1 MAVNIDELSNKEK
14 KLLKIL
20 IEENKIGSDHLAE
33 LTTKIAL
40 LNKPIAESINKFSPI
55 NIKVL
60 NEISDF
66 SIFSESTQNSLRQ
79 LENLNPQMKET
90 LEKISN
96 MGISNNLYNF
106 NNEKIQEIF
115 RNFPSQDLE
124 KSAKNLIESQKSIS
138 DFWVQQAFLLNEK
151 KLATVERNVK
161 SSYVL
166 SDEGKKYLKD
176 GLPERQLLNSFNTEI
191 ELNQLKNNPLSNV
204 GIGWMRKKGWVT
216 IKDGILIKNESNP
229 ADGEDEKALRSIQN
243 QEPISDIKQIKEL
256 IKRGLVIEQQDVKN
270 YFQLPENFFKFN
282 ISNLDIESDKKIG
295 TLTRDQIISGDWR
308 NLKLRKYDVS
318 KLPKKAYP
326 GKIHPYQRIIGE
338 MREILLEMGFTEL
351 YGGIVQQSYWNFDA
365 LFQPQDHPA
374 REMQDTFYLNET
386 LPLPK
391 GYEKVKAMHM
401 SGGETSSTGWGG
413 VWKEEKAEQ
422 CVLRTH
428 TTSVSIQYLAN
439 NPNPPVKA
447 FCVGRVYRRETIDTT
462 HLAEFEQLE
471 GIVMDE
477 GVTFG
482 NLLGIL
488 REFYHRMGFEG
499 VRFKPSYYPYTE
511 PSLDA
516 EVFVD
521 GIGWIEMGGAGVFR
535 EEVTAPL
542 GINYPVLAWG
552 LGVSR
557 IAMLRLGLKDLRYL
571 HKSDVAFLRETPSLR
586 HTKGGI

>member
-1 MAVNIDELSNKEK
+1 MAELTQNEKRVLAILEKEK
-14 KLLKIL
+14 KV
-20 IEENKIGSDHLAE
+20 DAPHLA
-33 LTTKIAL
+33 KL
-40 LNKPIAESINKFSPI
+40 LDGTPEA
-55 NIKVL
+55 VVQWAYL
-60 NEISDF
+60 A
-66 SIFSESTQNSLRQ
+66 
-79 LENLNPQMKET
+79 
-90 LEKISN
+90 
-96 MGISNNLYNF
+96 
-106 NNEKIQEIF
+106 
-115 RNFPSQDLE
+115 QD
-124 KSAKNLIESQKSIS
+124 KG
-138 DFWVQQAFLLNEK
+138 
-151 KLATVERNVK
+151 LATVERVVAK
-161 SSYVL
+161 EFVYT
-166 SDEGKKYLKD
+166 DEGKVYAQN
-176 GLPERQLLNSFNTEI
+176 GLPETQLLRFILSGTTLADLQKHEAFKI
-191 ELNQLKNNPLSNV
+191 GFGQL
-204 GIGWMRKKGWVT
+204 RKKGLVKVEGTLVT
-216 IKDGILIKNESNP
+216 KTARASTDADDAALKNPSA
-229 ADGEDEKALRSIQN
+229 ADSKT
-243 QEPISDIKQIKEL
+243 KEL
-256 IKRGLVIEQQDVKN
+256 IKRGILLESETVRYAIAITPAGLSLVK
-270 YFQLPENFFKFN
+270 KG
-282 ISNLDIESDKKIG
+282 LDLRGESG
-295 TLTRDQIISGDWR
+295 TIIRDQIISGEWK
-308 NLKLRKYDVS
+308 NANLRKYDVT

-374 REMQDTFYLNET
+374 REMQDTFYLRET

-391 GYEKVKAMHM
+391 GYEKVKAMHEC
-401 SGGETSSTGWGG
+401 GGETSSTGWGG

-447 FCVGRVYRRETIDTT
+447 FCIGRVYRRETIDTT

-516 EVFVD
+516 EVYVE

-571 HKSDVAFLRETPSLR
+571 HKSDVAFLRETPALR

>member
-1 MAVNIDELSNKEK
+1 MAELTQNEKRLLAILEKEK
-14 KLLKIL
+14 KA
-20 IEENKIGSDHLAE
+20 DAPHLAGM
-33 LTTKIAL
+33 
-40 LNKPIAESINKFSPI
+40 
-55 NIKVL
+55 
-60 NEISDF
+60 
-66 SIFSESTQNSLRQ
+66 
-79 LENLNPQMKET
+79 LEATPEAVVQWAHLAGDKG
-90 LEKISN
+90 L
-96 MGISNNLYNF
+96 
-106 NNEKIQEIF
+106 
-115 RNFPSQDLE
+115 
-124 KSAKNLIESQKSIS
+124 AK
-138 DFWVQQAFLLNEK
+138 
-151 KLATVERNVK
+151 VERVVAK
-161 SSYVL
+161 EFVYT
-166 SDEGKKYLKD
+166 DEGKAYAQN
-176 GLPERQLLNSFNTEI
+176 GLPETQLLRFILPGTTLADLQKHEAFKI
-191 ELNQLKNNPLSNV
+191 GFGQL
-204 GIGWMRKKGWVT
+204 RKKGLVKVEGTSVT
-216 IKDGILIKNESNP
+216 KTAGASTD
-229 ADGEDEKALRSIQN
+229 ADEKILLSITN
-243 QEPISDIKQIKEL
+243 KNTLHVNPDLNRGDDYGTPDVSADPKIKEF
-256 IKRGLVIEQQDVKN
+256 IKRGILQETETVRYAIAITPAGLALVRQG
-270 YFQLPENFFKFN
+270 
-282 ISNLDIESDKKIG
+282 LDLRGETG
-295 TLTRDQIISGDWR
+295 TLTRDQIISGEWKNA
-308 NLKLRKYDVS
+308 NLRRYDVS

-374 REMQDTFYLNET
+374 REMQDTFYLRET
-386 LPLPK
+386 LPLPP
-391 GYEKVKAMHM
+391 GYEKVKAMHEC
-401 SGGETSSTGWGG
+401 GGETSSTGWGG

-477 GVTFG
+477 NVSFG

-488 REFYHRMGFEG
+488 REFYNRMGFES
-499 VRFKPSYYPYTE
+499 VRFKPSFYPYTE

-516 EVFVD
+516 EVYVD

-535 EEVTAPL
+535 EEVTAPI

-557 IAMLRLGLKDLRYL
+557 IAMLRLGLKDLRLL

>member
-1 MAVNIDELSNKEK
+1 M
-14 KLLKIL
+14 
-20 IEENKIGSDHLAE
+20 AE
-33 LTTKIAL
+33 LT
-40 LNKPIAESINKFSPI
+40 
-55 NIKVL
+55 
-60 NEISDF
+60 
-66 SIFSESTQNSLRQ
+66 Q
-79 LENLNPQMKET
+79 
-90 LEKISN
+90 
-96 MGISNNLYNF
+96 
-106 NNEKIQEIF
+106 NEKRLLAI
-115 RNFPSQDLE
+115 LE
-124 KSAKNLIESQKSIS
+124 T
-138 DFWVQQAFLLNEK
+138 EK
-151 KLATVERNVK
+151 KADAPHLAGLLEATPEAVVQWAHLAGDKGLVTVERVVAK
-161 SSYVL
+161 EFVYT
-166 SDEGKKYLKD
+166 DEGKAYAQN
-176 GLPERQLLNSFNTEI
+176 GLPETQLLRFILPGTTLADLQKHEAFKIGFGQLRKKRLVKVEGALVAKTPGASTDADEAA
-191 ELNQLKNNPLSNV
+191 LKNP
-204 GIGWMRKKGWVT
+204 
-216 IKDGILIKNESNP
+216 
-229 ADGEDEKALRSIQN
+229 
-243 QEPISDIKQIKEL
+243 SDTDSKTKEL
-256 IKRGLVIEQQDVKN
+256 IKRRIVQESETVRYKIAITPAGLALVK
-270 YFQLPENFFKFN
+270 QG
-282 ISNLDIESDKKIG
+282 LDLRGETG
-295 TLTRDQIISGDWR
+295 TLTRDQIISGEWK
-308 NLKLRKYDVS
+308 NLNLRKYDVS

-386 LPLPK
+386 LPLPP
-391 GYEKVKAMHM
+391 GYEKVKAMHEC
-401 SGGETSSTGWGG
+401 GGETSSTGWGG

-428 TTSVSIQYLAN
+428 TTSVSIQYLAK

-477 GVTFG
+477 NVSFG

-488 REFYHRMGFEG
+488 HEFYNRMGFES
-499 VRFKPSYYPYTE
+499 VRFKPSFYPYTE

-516 EVFVD
+516 EVYVD

-557 IAMLRLGLKDLRYL
+557 IAMLRLGLKDLRLL

>member
-1 MAVNIDELSNKEK
+1 MAELTQNEKRLLAILEKEK
-14 KLLKIL
+14 KA
-20 IEENKIGSDHLAE
+20 DAPHLAG
-33 LTTKIAL
+33 L
-40 LNKPIAESINKFSPI
+40 LGATPEA
-55 NIKVL
+55 V
-60 NEISDF
+60 
-66 SIFSESTQNSLRQ
+66 
-79 LENLNPQMKET
+79 
-90 LEKISN
+90 
-96 MGISNNLYNF
+96 
-106 NNEKIQEIF
+106 
-115 RNFPSQDLE
+115 
-124 KSAKNLIESQKSIS
+124 
-138 DFWVQQAFLLNEK
+138 VQWAHLAGDK
-151 KLATVERNVK
+151 GLATVERVVAK
-161 SSYVL
+161 EFVYT
-166 SDEGKKYLKD
+166 DEGKAYAKN
-176 GLPERQLLNSFNTEI
+176 GLPETQLLRFILPGTTLADLQKHEAFKI
-191 ELNQLKNNPLSNV
+191 GFGQL
-204 GIGWMRKKGWVT
+204 RKKGIVKVGGT
-216 IKDGILIKNESNP
+216 SVSKTPGASTD
-229 ADGEDEKALRSIQN
+229 ADETALKTPSAADPRT
-243 QEPISDIKQIKEL
+243 KEL
-256 IKRGLVIEQQDVKN
+256 IKRGILQESETVQYKIAITNEGLALVK
-270 YFQLPENFFKFN
+270 KG
-282 ISNLDIESDKKIG
+282 LDLRGESG
-295 TLTRDQIISGDWR
+295 TLTREQILTGAWKTA
-308 NLKLRKYDVS
+308 NLRKYDVT

-374 REMQDTFYLNET
+374 REMQDTFYLRET

-391 GYEKVKAMHM
+391 GYEKVKAMHEC
-401 SGGETSSTGWGG
+401 GGETSSTGWGG

-447 FCVGRVYRRETIDTT
+447 FCIGRVYRRETIDTT

-516 EVFVD
+516 EVYVE

-571 HKSDVAFLRETPSLR
+571 HKSDVAFLRETPALR

>member
-1 MAVNIDELSNKEK
+1 M
-14 KLLKIL
+14 
-20 IEENKIGSDHLAE
+20 AE
-33 LTTKIAL
+33 LTQNEKRL
-40 LNKPIAESINKFSPI
+40 LAI
-55 NIKVL
+55 
-60 NEISDF
+60 
-66 SIFSESTQNSLRQ
+66 
-79 LENLNPQMKET
+79 
-90 LEKISN
+90 LEKENKADAPHLAGLLDATS
-96 MGISNNLYNF
+96 
-106 NNEKIQEIF
+106 E
-115 RNFPSQDLE
+115 
-124 KSAKNLIESQKSIS
+124 AV
-138 DFWVQQAFLLNEK
+138 VQWAH
-151 KLATVERNVK
+151 LAGDKGLAMVERVVAK
-161 SSYVL
+161 EFVYT
-166 SDEGKKYLKD
+166 DEGKAYAQN
-176 GLPERQLLNSFNTEI
+176 GLPETQLLRFILPETTLADLQKHEAFRI
-191 ELNQLKNNPLSNV
+191 GFGQL
-204 GIGWMRKKGWVT
+204 RKKGLVKVEGTSVT
-216 IKDGILIKNESNP
+216 KIPGSTTDADEAALKKPSDADPRTKD
-229 ADGEDEKALRSIQN
+229 
-243 QEPISDIKQIKEL
+243 L
-256 IKRGLVIEQQDVKN
+256 IKRGILQESETVRYAINITPAGLALVKQG
-270 YFQLPENFFKFN
+270 
-282 ISNLDIESDKKIG
+282 LDLRGESG
-295 TLTRDQIISGDWR
+295 TLTRDQIISGEWKDL
-308 NLKLRKYDVS
+308 NLRKYDVS

-391 GYEKVKAMHM
+391 GYEKVKAMHEC
-401 SGGETSSTGWGG
+401 GGETSSTGWGG

-439 NPNPPVKA
+439 NPNPPIKA

-477 GVTFG
+477 NVSFG

-488 REFYHRMGFEG
+488 REFYNRMGFES
-499 VRFKPSYYPYTE
+499 VRFKPSFYPYTE

-516 EVFVD
+516 EVYVD

-535 EEVTAPL
+535 EEVTAPI
-542 GINYPVLAWG
+542 GITYPVLAWG

-557 IAMLRLGLKDLRYL
+557 IAMLRLGLKDLRLL

>member
-1 MAVNIDELSNKEK
+1 MAELTQNEKRLLAILEKEK
-14 KLLKIL
+14 KA
-20 IEENKIGSDHLAE
+20 DAPHLAG
-33 LTTKIAL
+33 L
-40 LNKPIAESINKFSPI
+40 LDATPEA
-55 NIKVL
+55 V
-60 NEISDF
+60 
-66 SIFSESTQNSLRQ
+66 
-79 LENLNPQMKET
+79 
-90 LEKISN
+90 
-96 MGISNNLYNF
+96 
-106 NNEKIQEIF
+106 
-115 RNFPSQDLE
+115 
-124 KSAKNLIESQKSIS
+124 
-138 DFWVQQAFLLNEK
+138 VQWAHLAGDK
-151 KLATVERNVK
+151 GLATIERVVVK
-161 SSYVL
+161 EFVYT
-166 SDEGKKYLKD
+166 DEGNAYAQN
-176 GLPERQLLNSFNTEI
+176 GLPETQLLRFILPGTTLADLQKHEAFKI
-191 ELNQLKNNPLSNV
+191 GFGQL
-204 GIGWMRKKGWVT
+204 RKKGLVKVEGTSVT
-216 IKDGILIKNESNP
+216 NT
-229 ADGEDEKALRSIQN
+229 ADASTDADEAALRN
-243 QEPISDIKQIKEL
+243 PSDADPKTKEL
-256 IKRGLVIEQQDVKN
+256 IKRGILLESETVRYAIAITPAGLALVK
-270 YFQLPENFFKFN
+270 KG
-282 ISNLDIESDKKIG
+282 LDLRGESG
-295 TLTRDQIISGDWR
+295 PLTRDQIISGEWK
-308 NLKLRKYDVS
+308 NANLRKYDVS

-374 REMQDTFYLNET
+374 REMQDTFYLKET

-391 GYEKVKAMHM
+391 GYEKVKAMHEC
-401 SGGETSSTGWGG
+401 GGETSSTGWGG

-439 NPNPPVKA
+439 HPNPPVKA
-447 FCVGRVYRRETIDTT
+447 FCIGRVYRRETIDTT

-516 EVFVD
+516 EVYVE

-571 HKSDVAFLRETPSLR
+571 HKSDVAFLRETPALR